1 MKKTIVPI
9 SGCFMILGCILAVS
23 TFTKPV
29 VFGTR
34 NIKEIFPWQ
43 LLQYLLLLSER
54 EEYDFKQRSRLGDVD

>member
-9 SGCFMILGCILAVS
+9 SGCSMILGCILAVS

-34 NIKEIFPWQ
+34 NIKEIFPFNDHLFTSFWAS
-43 LLQYLLLLSER
+43 YYYISSEI
-54 EEYDFKQRSRLGDVD
+54 